1 MTRPY
6 ITMILADREEE
17 LKELMNQS
25 SEFNLMNRE
34 SMVQRYQKNNE
45 MLEEAK
51 WKSDPYYKQMMEEL
65 QEQEK

>member
-1 MTRPY
+1 
-6 ITMILADREEE
+6 MILADREEE

-51 WKSDPYYKQMMEEL
+51 WKSDPYYKQMMEKL